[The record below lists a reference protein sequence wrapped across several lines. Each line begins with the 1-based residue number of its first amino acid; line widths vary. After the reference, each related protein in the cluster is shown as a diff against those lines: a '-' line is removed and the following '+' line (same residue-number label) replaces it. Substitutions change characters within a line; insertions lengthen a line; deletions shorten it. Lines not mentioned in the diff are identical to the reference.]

1 MDKVSVKRVSNV
13 YTIFQKNNLIK
24 SQNTNDNTTAQGK
37 LPFTGE
43 NKIYLISMVSII
55 IVAIISHNK
64 YFKYKDIK

>member
-1 MDKVSVKRVSNV
+1 MDKISN
-13 YTIFQKNNLIK
+13 NRR
-24 SQNTNDNTTAQGK
+24 DNTTAQGK

-55 IVAIISHNK
+55 IIAIISYNK